1 MSPAHFSRLLRRAS
15 GWLAA
20 SMLLLFT
27 LNASAQDGTC
37 KANFT
42 HSGDAANGLSLATS
56 RTIAG
61 LSPHDALTQYKQI
74 AQGQGY
80 VIGRETYG
88 KQGGELIISQA
99 ASINAR
105 GFDLHVQ
112 ADESGK
118 VSISTTLPKGMSAPL
133 DAARDDMCQGLDKLQ
148 VGGVAAADTGSPSP
162 GFTPTPQQATDI
174 CMGNFM
180 PSLESTVEGQSFS
193 TWSLGSNMN
202 IPATLENL
210 KTFTSQ
216 VSSMH
221 LATSAVHGTKAT
233 LTIVLDNPAVV
244 YDNAFDINGPDTRK
258 IVLRMEMD
266 SSLNAASFT
275 TRLNKEQRSVSQDR
289 LQRLACSLVAMAVNG
304 AELPEDKKSPRLH
317 LRNPF
322 KSLKKEA
329 AEKQAAAQDKQ
340 NQTLDLMRQAQ
351 TLLYQRAEKAGKAIV
366 FMPMLNTAH
375 KHYQESGAEIM
386 AGGPK
391 HQLYRFDQTANL
403 VWHAA
408 NDPNNLLQVGEQSSL
423 YQSGLFGYVQVVRAN
438 KTMYGVYIVDPGSYD
453 LVGLTYDLDHSGL
466 PDLSGKRW
474 DAKPKLGMASLV
486 LTRNAEFSS
495 HQEWSDAKYQNVQ
508 VYDGSYCT
516 VMQTGGGVSGCVGWQ
531 DQYHNETHMTDPG
544 GWKTAVDKNYADGLQ
559 IALKLTR
566 PFARFEAKAGDVILT
581 DGFTPNT
588 DSVVIDS
595 DACQQAAGEVID
607 CGIQQLTLYR
617 ITSNKSELAL
627 SPESAA
633 KSPTLAGLVSRVE
646 YRPMTVNATA
656 AHEKPNTYEAGWATP
671 YSITTH

>member
-1 MSPAHFSRLLRRAS
+1 MSPAHLSRLSGRVA

-20 SMLLLFT
+20 TALLLFT
-27 LNASAQDGTC
+27 LNASAQDNTC

-42 HSGDAANGLSLATS
+42 HSGDSASGLSLGTS

-80 VIGRETYG
+80 LIGRESYD
-88 KQGGELIISQA
+88 KQGGDLTISQA

-105 GFDLHVQ
+105 GFDLHVH
-112 ADESGK
+112 ADEAGK

-133 DAARDDMCQGLDKLQ
+133 DAARDEMCHALDKLQ
-148 VGGVAAADTGSPSP
+148 VGATPAADASTQAEV
-162 GFTPTPQQATDI
+162 FNPTPQQATDI
-174 CMGNFM
+174 CMGNFT
-180 PSLESTVEGQSFS
+180 PSLESSVEGQSFS

-210 KTFTSQ
+210 KTFTAKL
-216 VSSMH
+216 SSMH
-221 LATSAVHGTKAT
+221 LVTSAVHGTKAT

-244 YDNAFDINGPDTRK
+244 YDDAFDINGPDTRS
-258 IVLRMEMD
+258 ITLRMEMD
-266 SSLNAASFT
+266 ASLNAASFT
-275 TRLNKEQRSVSQDR
+275 TRLNKEQRSVSKDR

-304 AELPEDKKSPRLH
+304 APLPEDKKAPRFH

-322 KSLKKEA
+322 KSLQKEA

-340 NQTLDLMRQAQ
+340 AQTLDLMIHAQ
-351 TLLYQRAEKAGKAIV
+351 GLLYQRAVQAGKAIV
-366 FMPMLNTAH
+366 FMPMLNVAH
-375 KHYQESGAEIM
+375 KYYQAAPAEII

-391 HQLYRFDQTANL
+391 HQIYRFDQTATL

-408 NDPNNLLQVGEQSSL
+408 DDPNNLLQVGDQSSL
-423 YQSGLFGYVQVVRAN
+423 YLSGLFGYVQSVRAN

-466 PDLSGKRW
+466 PDLSSKRW
-474 DAKPKLGMASLV
+474 DAKPKLGMASLAP
-486 LTRNAEFSS
+486 TRNAQFSS
-495 HQEWSDAKYQNVQ
+495 HQVWADAKYQNVQ

-516 VMQTGGGVSGCVGWQ
+516 VMQTGGGVSGCVGWE

-544 GWKTAVDKNYADGLQ
+544 GWKTAIDKYYVDGLQ
-559 IALKLTR
+559 VALTLAR
-566 PFARFEAKAGDVILT
+566 PFARFDAKAGEVIVT
-581 DGFTPNT
+581 DGFSSNP
-588 DSVVIDS
+588 DGMVVDN
-595 DACQQAAGEVID
+595 DACQQAAGEVVN
-607 CGIQQLTLYR
+607 CGIEQLTMFR
-617 ITSNKSELAL
+617 IKGSKGDLPL

-633 KSPTLAGLVSRVE
+633 KSPTLAGFISRAE
-646 YRPMTVNATA
+646 YRPLTVHASA
-656 AHEKPNTYEAGWATP
+656 AKETSGTYESGWATP
-671 YSITTH
+671 YSMH